1 MSAKE
6 IGERL
11 AKQAAS
17 SGIGSKQLRQ
27 LFTMTQTRAL
37 DQLDAFIKY
46 QIGRNVR
53 GFNKIGSDLLR
64 LVEAHRDDKPFVIDT
79 LRYVCL
85 TTDYYRIG
93 EIRKLEP
100 EIESVAKRMCTG
112 YGYRGTE
119 LSSVDRGTRVN
130 IYLDKFHGD
139 SRGLAE
145 DIRRELMRN
154 IQSLREVDFEV
165 WINPRRR

>member
-6 IGERL
+6 VGERL
-11 AKQAAS
+11 AKEAAS

-27 LFTMTQTRAL
+27 LFTITQTRTL
-37 DQLDAFIKY
+37 DHLDAFIKY

-53 GFNKIGSDLLR
+53 GFDKIGPELLK
-64 LVEAHRDDKPFVIDT
+64 LIEEHRNDKPFAIDT

-100 EIESVAKRMCTG
+100 QIESVVKRIG
-112 YGYRGTE
+112 LRYGYRRTE
-119 LSSVDRGTRVN
+119 LSSDDRGTRMNV
-130 IYLDKFHGD
+130 YLDNFHGD
-139 SRGLAE
+139 SRGLSE
-145 DIRRELMRN
+145 DIHRELAKN
-154 IQSLREVDFEV
+154 IQSLREGDFEV

>member
-11 AKQAAS
+11 AKLAAS
-17 SGIGSKQLRQ
+17 SGIGSKQLRG
-27 LFTMTQTRAL
+27 LLTIAQTHTL
-37 DQLDAFIKY
+37 DRLDAFTKY

-53 GFNKIGSDLLR
+53 GFSKIGPDLLA
-64 LVEAHRDDKPFVIDT
+64 LVEEHRDDKVFVIDA

-85 TTDYYRIG
+85 TTDYYRIE

-100 EIESVAKRMCTG
+100 EIESVARRMG
-112 YGYRGTE
+112 SRYGYRRTE
-119 LSSVDRGTRVN
+119 LLSDDRGTRIS
-130 IYLDKFHGD
+130 IYLDNFHGD
-139 SRGLAE
+139 SRLLSE
-145 DIRRELMRN
+145 DFHRELTRT